1 MKIKNDYNNEKLRYL
16 LVGFY
21 NFLFGYAVFYVIFFF
36 YFNKINYILLL
47 TFVHLISTTNNFF
60 LYSKLVFFRKKIT
73 LLEYFKFNLSYL
85 ILYFLNL
92 LLLSLAINFVY
103 LNLYLS
109 QFLIMIIMVL
119 FGYILNKFFVFKN

>member
-1 MKIKNDYNNEKLRYL
+1 MKIKNDYKDEKLRYL

-21 NFLFGYAVFYVIFFF
+21 NFLFGYAVFYIIFFF

-60 LYSKLVFFRKKIT
+60 LYSKLVFLRKKIT
-73 LLEYFKFNLSYL
+73 LLEYFKFNISYL

-92 LLLSLAINFVY
+92 LLLSLAINFVN

-119 FGYILNKFFVFKN
+119 FGYILNKLFVFKN

>member
-1 MKIKNDYNNEKLRYL
+1 MKIKNYYNDEKLKYL

-21 NFLFGYAVFYVIFFF
+21 NFFFGYAVFYIIFFF

-92 LLLSLAINFVY
+92 LLLSLAINFVN